1 MEIDERA
8 ANLAAFALTM
18 KARGKYRRFFRK
30 GRQVQPN
37 IQRITPE
44 YFTDDEVT
52 ELNDLYGVTL
62 DADIW
67 NTYQNADTYGSLI
80 QPPTELAALAS
91 APSDEGA
98 VERSETGGENTLFDE
113 GLIKRANLVFAQTRY
128 LSRQYAAVVANPPY
142 MGSGNMGNDLKKFVN
157 DHYKDGKADL
167 FAAFMLRNL
176 QLIQPNALLG
186 MITMQS
192 WMFLSSFE
200 SLRKSLLAN
209 NAIETMAHL
218 GSGAFDS
225 IGGEVVSTTAFT
237 IRSYRINTTGIYI
250 RLVKGKTETE
260 KIQLFEKAL
269 ISMKRED

>member
-1 MEIDERA
+1 
-8 ANLAAFALTM
+8 
-18 KARGKYRRFFRK
+18 
-30 GRQVQPN
+30 
-37 IQRITPE
+37 
-44 YFTDDEVT
+44 
-52 ELNDLYGVTL
+52 
-62 DADIW
+62 
-67 NTYQNADTYGSLI
+67 
-80 QPPTELAALAS
+80 
-91 APSDEGA
+91 
-98 VERSETGGENTLFDE
+98 
-113 GLIKRANLVFAQTRY
+113 
-128 LSRQYAAVVANPPY
+128 
-142 MGSGNMGNDLKKFVN
+142 MGNDLKKFVN

-200 SLRKSLLAN
+200 SLLLAN

>member
-1 MEIDERA
+1 M
-8 ANLAAFALTM
+8 
-18 KARGKYRRFFRK
+18 
-30 GRQVQPN
+30 
-37 IQRITPE
+37 
-44 YFTDDEVT
+44 
-52 ELNDLYGVTL
+52 TL

-91 APSDEGA
+91 VPSDEGA
-98 VERSETGGENTLFDE
+98 VERSVTGGENTLFDE
-113 GLIKRANLVFAQTRY
+113 GLTKRANLVFAQTRY
-128 LSRQYAAVVANPPY
+128 LSRQYAAVAANPPY

-250 RLVKGKTETE
+250 RLVEGKTETE

>member
-1 MEIDERA
+1 M
-8 ANLAAFALTM
+8 
-18 KARGKYRRFFRK
+18 
-30 GRQVQPN
+30 
-37 IQRITPE
+37 PE

-62 DADIW
+62 DVDTW

-80 QPPTELAALAS
+80 QPPAELASLLPLAG
-91 APSDEGA
+91 AAEHGETEGGQVQLTLVSDQ
-98 VERSETGGENTLFDE
+98 LKD
-113 GLIKRANLVFAQTRY
+113 RANLVLTQTRY

-142 MGSGNMGNDLKKFVN
+142 MGSGNMGNELKKFVN

-225 IGGEVVSTTAFT
+225 IGGEVVSTAAFT
-237 IRSYRINTTGIYI
+237 IRRHQASEKGIYI
-250 RLVKGKTETE
+250 RLVDV
-260 KIQLFEKAL
+260 
-269 ISMKRED
+269 SR

>member
-128 LSRQYAAVVANPPY
+128 LSRQYAAVAANPPY

-250 RLVKGKTETE
+250 RLVEGKTETE

>member
-1 MEIDERA
+1 M
-8 ANLAAFALTM
+8 
-18 KARGKYRRFFRK
+18 
-30 GRQVQPN
+30 
-37 IQRITPE
+37 
-44 YFTDDEVT
+44 
-52 ELNDLYGVTL
+52 
-62 DADIW
+62 
-67 NTYQNADTYGSLI
+67 
-80 QPPTELAALAS
+80 AALAS